1 MRSFLLIAL
10 VLCSVAL
17 VAEAQDPSFDHQTTT
32 YTSTYHAVPVT
43 EASLTITPFFSPDH
57 SSGVQTSVVE
67 SAQVSIDI
75 GAPSWSSWIESCS
88 TGCSPTELRK
98 YESFPVW
105 QALLNALHRGVRVR
119 IMINNYDTSGPSTGD
134 IDPITFLSLNGADI
148 RYFTTLTFLH
158 TKYIA
163 NENAMSISSVN
174 FDQVSYLQ
182 NREAGVVIS
191 GDDSGPLRALM
202 NETFN
207 SDFAIAT
214 PFKANQYY
222 SSSEYSIITNPDP
235 IPVVIPPRPDIDAYD
250 TPLINVTGYMNVTVF
265 DSPDFAYNLIAP
277 YIQNARKSI
286 QVMMYQITD
295 IMCSLIQNVPSNIQ
309 TTLLVSSR
317 IDSTGDNEAAQ
328 ACYKQLTNAGFTVR
342 LTSEVFQYSHQK
354 FWIIDEG
361 LPEAVMFLSTG
372 NWGSSDFPNGSNVFP
387 PYSSSSW
394 RDTNRDF
401 SVMMNDPTIISVFAE
416 VISKDY
422 AIGTNWS
429 PSRSQ

>member
-1 MRSFLLIAL
+1 MRSVLLIGL
-10 VLCSVAL
+10 LLCSVVL
-17 VAEAQDPSFDHQTTT
+17 VARAGDPSFDHQTTT
-32 YTSTYHAVPVT
+32 YTSTYHPVT
-43 EASLTITPFFSPDH
+43 EEGSLTVTPFFSPDH

-98 YESFPVW
+98 YETFPVW
-105 QALLNALHRGVRVR
+105 QALLNALHNGIRVR
-119 IMINNYDTSGPSTGD
+119 IMINNYDSTGPSTGD
-134 IDPITFLSLNGADI
+134 IDPLTFLYLNGADI

-163 NENAMSISSVN
+163 TESMMSISSVN
-174 FDQVSYLQ
+174 FDEVSYLE

-191 GDDSGPLRALM
+191 GDSSGPLRALM

-214 PFKANQYY
+214 PFKPNQYY
-222 SSSEYSIITNPDP
+222 SSSEYQIITNPDP
-235 IPVVIPPRPDIDAYD
+235 IPVVIPPRPNIDAYD
-250 TPLINVTGYMNVTVF
+250 TPLINVTGDLDVTVF

-277 YIQNARKSI
+277 YIQNAQKSI

-295 IMCSLIQNVPSNIQ
+295 IMCDLIGNVSSNIQ

-317 IDSTGDNEAAQ
+317 IDSSGDNEAAQ
-328 ACYKQLTNAGFTVR
+328 ACYKQLTDAGFTVR

-361 LPEAVMFLSTG
+361 LSEAVMFLSTG
-372 NWGSSDFPNGSNVFP
+372 NWGSSDFPNGSDVFP

-401 SVMMNDPTIISVFAE
+401 SVMMNDPTIISIFAE

-429 PSRSQ
+429 PSKSQ